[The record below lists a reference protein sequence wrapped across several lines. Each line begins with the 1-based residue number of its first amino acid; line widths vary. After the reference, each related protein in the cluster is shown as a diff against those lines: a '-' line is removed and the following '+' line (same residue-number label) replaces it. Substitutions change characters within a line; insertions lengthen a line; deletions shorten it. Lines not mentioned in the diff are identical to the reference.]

1 MCEESKRLKQYV
13 IDAVVGGNLDRL
25 GPSLASLSKVD
36 PGEYLVLTRQ
46 LIDVDLPKRVSTL
59 VYVQLP
65 DFFHADGLVRGAVF
79 SGSGGAF
86 SAFTSSVH
94 PAGVGLALEDVQ
106 RVVDE
111 TRTEYE
117 AGVLKKVAEL
127 KERLSELDFLLGGHS
142 AVDQSIASLARTD
155 LAKGH
160 ALLVAA
166 LTKSN
171 GA

>member
-36 PGEYLVLTRQ
+36 PGEYLALTRQ
-46 LIDVDLPKRVSTL
+46 LIDTGLPKQTTTL
-59 VYVQLP
+59 VFGYQP
-65 DFFHADGLVRGAVF
+65 EFFHADGIVYGVAFADAPMPAMFTRNAHP
-79 SGSGGAF
+79 SG
-86 SAFTSSVH
+86 T
-94 PAGVGLALEDVQ
+94 GLALADVQ
-106 RVVDE
+106 RAVAE
-111 TRTEYE
+111 TRRDYE
-117 AGVLKKVAEL
+117 ATILKKVAEL

-166 LTKSN
+166 VTTNK
-171 GA
+171 